1 MIRSFFVVILLF
13 AGALAP
19 VQGSAAEEGEILQ
32 VGVRVAPPFVIPDG
46 TGGYDGLAIRLWEK
60 VATEMGV
67 DFVYHERGIT
77 DLLQETATGV
87 LDVAVGA
94 LTITAER
101 EERLDFTH
109 SWFRTGLGVAA
120 NLRHD
125 SGWWAVVRVF
135 FSRDFLLVLLALS
148 GVLAFWGLLL
158 WLAEHRRNREQFS
171 ERPLRGIGSG
181 FWWAAVTMTTVGYG
195 DKAPVTFLGRLI
207 GLVWMFAA
215 LVTVSTF
222 TALIASSLT
231 VGQLE
236 SRVNAPSDLRRVQ
249 VAALPGTTA
258 DEWLQG
264 ERISFSPYVTLP
276 EALRALERGDVEAVV
291 SDEALLR
298 YQIRAYDMRRLQVLS
313 FTLDEQDYGF
323 AVIEG
328 GELRESINRAL
339 LTVTVSDDWE
349 RWQREF
355 LGD

>member
-1 MIRSFFVVILLF
+1 MIRLLSLLL
-13 AGALAP
+13 ALLVSLAAP
-19 VQGSAAEEGEILQ
+19 VQGQDLIERETLQ

-46 TGGYDGLAIRLWEK
+46 AGGYDGLAIRLWE
-60 VATEMGV
+60 AIALEMEV
-67 DFVYHERGIT
+67 DYVYHERGIREVL
-77 DLLQETATGV
+77 DETASGK

-101 EERLDFTH
+101 EEQLDFTH

-125 SGWWAVVRVF
+125 SGWWAVIRVF
-135 FSRDFLLVLLALS
+135 FSRDFMMVLLALA
-148 GVLAFWGLLL
+148 GVLTFWGVLL
-158 WLAEHRRNREQFS
+158 WLAERRHNREQFS
-171 ERPLRGIGSG
+171 ERPLPGIGSG

-236 SRVNAPSDLRRVQ
+236 SRVSSPSDLRRAH

-258 DEWLQG
+258 ADWLNG
-264 ERISFSPYVTLP
+264 RRIDFSAYETLTD
-276 EALRALERGDVEAVV
+276 ALQALERGEVEAVV

-298 YQIRAYDMRRLQVLS
+298 YQISAFEMRRLQVLP

-323 AVIEG
+323 AVIEAG
-328 GELRESINRAL
+328 ALREAINRAL
-339 LTVTVSDDWE
+339 LTVTVSDEWE
-349 RWQREF
+349 QWQRDF
-355 LGD
+355 LGN

>member
-1 MIRSFFVVILLF
+1 MTRFLFTLLVLLVVLS
-13 AGALAP
+13 AP
-19 VQGSAAEEGEILQ
+19 VQGQDWIEGETLQ

-46 TGGYDGLAIRLWEK
+46 AGGYDGLAIRLWEA
-60 VATEMGV
+60 VAAEMGV
-67 DFVYHERGIT
+67 DYVYHERGIREVL
-77 DLLQETATGV
+77 DETASGE

-135 FSRDFLLVLLALS
+135 FSRDFMMVLLALT
-148 GVLAFWGLLL
+148 GVLTFWGVLL
-158 WLAEHRRNREQFS
+158 WLVERRRNQEQFS
-171 ERPLRGIGSG
+171 ERPLQGIGSG

-236 SRVNAPSDLRRVQ
+236 SRVSAPSDLRHAH

-258 DEWLQG
+258 ADWLNGRRIDFSAYETLTDALQG
-264 ERISFSPYVTLP
+264 
-276 EALRALERGDVEAVV
+276 LERGEVEAVV

-298 YQIRAYDMRRLQVLS
+298 YQISAFEMRRLHVLP

-323 AVIEG
+323 AVIEAG
-328 GELRESINRAL
+328 ALREPINRAL

-349 RWQREF
+349 QWQREF

>member
-1 MIRSFFVVILLF
+1 MTRFLSAVLVLLVFFSV
-13 AGALAP
+13 P
-19 VQGSAAEEGEILQ
+19 VLGQDSVELDTLQ
-32 VGVRVAPPFVIPDG
+32 IGVRVAPPFVIPDG
-46 TGGYDGLAIRLWEK
+46 TGGYDGLAIRLWDA
-60 VATEMGV
+60 VAAEMET
-67 DFVYHERGIT
+67 DYVYHERGIRE
-77 DLLQETATGV
+77 LLDETANGT

-135 FSRDFLLVLLALS
+135 FSRDFLMVLLALAS
-148 GVLAFWGLLL
+148 VLTFWGLLL
-158 WLAEHRRNREQFS
+158 WLAERRRNREQFS
-171 ERPLRGIGSG
+171 ERPLQGIGSG

-236 SRVNAPSDLRRVQ
+236 SRVTSSADLRRVH

-258 DEWLQG
+258 ADWLNRRQ
-264 ERISFSPYVTLP
+264 IDFSAYESLND
-276 EALRALERGDVEAVV
+276 ALQALERGQVEAVV

-298 YQIRAYDMRRLQVLS
+298 YQISAFGMRRLHTLP

-323 AVIEG
+323 AVTEIG
-328 GELRESINRAL
+328 ALREPINRAL
-339 LTVTVSDDWE
+339 LTVTVSEAWE